1 MITHKIQTGNSQRED
16 MGIVKI
22 AQTKAIRC
30 LISALIVSGV
40 VCCSHSKP
48 AEINIDTNINTNIN
62 TEEPMDASA
71 YVIGAMDV
79 LEIQVWKEPDLS
91 RQVLVRPDGKIT
103 LALIGDIQASGMN
116 TLDLKALLTE
126 KLRNFVDNPE
136 VTVTL
141 LESRSKNFYIIG
153 KVNRPGTYQLS
164 PNMTVLQALS
174 AAGDLADWAD
184 KDSIRIIRRS
194 GEKEEIIPF
203 DYDKVVSGKNLEQN
217 ILLQPNDTIV
227 VP

>member
-1 MITHKIQTGNSQRED
+1 MKIVLTT
-16 MGIVKI
+16 V
-22 AQTKAIRC
+22 IRC
-30 LISALIVSGV
+30 LILSLIVSGL

-48 AEINIDTNINTNIN
+48 AEINIDTNINT
-62 TEEPMDASA
+62 EEPVDAST

-126 KLRNFVDNPE
+126 RLRSFVDNPE

>member
-1 MITHKIQTGNSQRED
+1 MKIVLTT
-16 MGIVKI
+16 V
-22 AQTKAIRC
+22 IRC
-30 LISALIVSGV
+30 LILSLIVSGL

-48 AEINIDTNINTNIN
+48 AEINIDTNINTDIN
-62 TEEPMDASA
+62 TEEPVVASA
-71 YVIGAMDV
+71 YIIGAMDV

-91 RQVLVRPDGKIT
+91 RQVLVRPDGNIT
-103 LALIGDIQASGMN
+103 LPLIGDIRASDMN

-126 KLRNFVDNPE
+126 RLRNFVDNPE

-153 KVNRPGTYQLS
+153 KVNRPGTYPLT

-184 KDSIRIIRRS
+184 KNSIRIIRRS